1 MEKIKIIKLGR
12 KQQPSKFKPGE
23 MYSITT
29 IMDEKNRK
37 LAAMGKWAEDW
48 KVGDVVEA
56 EIEEKKWTDKDGFEQ
71 VSLNVKNPNQK
82 PFTPGGGRSFF
93 NPKITAY
100 QLAAT
105 LAPILFGDKK
115 KITLKDIDELAEEL
129 KKRIEVAPQPSEAVE
144 AKKSATGGT
153 KEDIPE
159 VSVDDV
165 EDEEDDSA
173 RPF

>member
-23 MYSITT
+23 TYSITT
-29 IMDEKNRK
+29 VMDDKNRK

-48 KVGDVVEA
+48 KIGDVIEA

-71 VSLNVKNPNQK
+71 ISLNIKNPK
-82 PFTPGGGRSFF
+82 PFTPGAGRGFF

-100 QLAAT
+100 QLAAA
-105 LAPILFGDKK
+105 LAPLFFKDSKK

-129 KKRIEVAPQPSEAVE
+129 KNRITVPVQPETTEIA
-144 AKKSATGGT
+144 AKK
-153 KEDIPE
+153 KEEVPE
-159 VSVDDV
+159 VDVDDEAEV
-165 EDEEDDSA
+165 EDENNDE